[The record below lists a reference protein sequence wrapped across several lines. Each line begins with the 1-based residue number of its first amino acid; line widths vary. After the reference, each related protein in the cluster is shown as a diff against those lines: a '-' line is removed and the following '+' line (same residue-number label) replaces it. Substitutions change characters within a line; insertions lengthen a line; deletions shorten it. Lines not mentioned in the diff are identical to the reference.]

1 MATSTSLFR
10 SILIP
15 NLSEVLSVCSC
26 NRYMRRCKMAILQ
39 LIACFVLYTS
49 LGHIPSSLG
58 VILRTTDKV
67 VWANEFE
74 PIELTCLIES
84 ISTNNPRIE
93 WKKIKNGVPSY
104 VYFQNRI
111 AGDLEQ
117 RAQLREPANILILNT
132 TRADTA
138 EYRCEVAAIDD
149 QRDFDEI
156 LISLAVRVKPVVPRC
171 RVPEAVT
178 VGTSTELRCLENEG
192 FPASQYRW
200 YHNNEELPQEPK
212 NSPRSANS
220 TYSINPDTG
229 GLKFQRVRKEDA
241 GDYYC
246 QARNDAGY
254 AQCPSQMMEVYDV
267 DYLGIFFKSFGA
279 VTVFVCLTASICHSF
294 RRGCFHKKGHNENN
308 YNWPAQ
314 NDGVVY
320 GEADEGHFRH
330 KSSFII

>member
-1 MATSTSLFR
+1 MAMARLVACLF
-10 SILIP
+10 
-15 NLSEVLSVCSC
+15 LSS
-26 NRYMRRCKMAILQ
+26 
-39 LIACFVLYTS
+39 S

-58 VILRTTDKV
+58 VILRTTDKI

-104 VYFQNRI
+104 VYFQNKI
-111 AGDLEQ
+111 AGDLEH
-117 RAQLREPANILILNT
+117 RAQLREPANILIFNA
-132 TRADTA
+132 TRSDTA

-171 RVPEAVT
+171 SVPDAVT

-192 FPASQYRW
+192 FPAPQYRW
-200 YHNNEELPQEPK
+200 FHNNEELPQDPK
-212 NSPRSANS
+212 SSPKFANS
-220 TYSINPDTG
+220 SFSINPDTG
-229 GLKFQRVRKEDA
+229 GLKFRRVRKEDA
-241 GDYYC
+241 GEYYC
-246 QARNDAGY
+246 QAKNDAGH
-254 AQCPSQMMEVYDV
+254 AQCPPQSMEVYDV
-267 DYLGIFFKSFGA
+267 DILGIFLKVCA
-279 VTVFVCLTASICHSF
+279 VVTAFLVLSVCIYQ
-294 RRGCFHKKGHNENN
+294 GCKRACTPKKGHGENN

-314 NDGVVY
+314 SNVFDYVDD
-320 GEADEGHFRH
+320 DEGHFRH